1 MAAAVKIHPALITI
15 PEAEEPSVSNP
26 VPQFRT
32 AIVLQKLTRLDWEKQ
47 KHPHKTTQQLLQYLR
62 SKGHDVND
70 MIESDKKQKAAVMEI
85 LARLEEAHII
95 TQVVTRQSLRAAV
108 AWADLVVSAGGDGTY
123 LTAAAAVADKT
134 PVIGINTDPV
144 GSEGHLCIGGKNP
157 PHDLFQRIVEGKFQ
171 FANRSRIRVTV
182 LNKKQEAK
190 NDCILALN
198 EVFVGE
204 DEAAKVSTYS
214 ISIDDQPMVKQKSSG
229 LIVSTGTGSTSWY
242 YGMNRVEE
250 QSVSAILEA
259 MQSMGIE
266 VKANVRGLAEEIAK
280 KMNDK
285 IAFEPDH
292 PNFAYSIREP
302 IFNATFKRT
311 SVRGFARRIR
321 LKSKCSK
328 GFLVL
333 DGATKIPFNSGTEVL
348 LEIFEADALRTIKL

>member
-15 PEAEEPSVSNP
+15 PEAEVPSVSNP

-32 AIVLQKLTRLDWEKQ
+32 AVVLQKLTRLDWEKQ
-47 KHPHKTTQQLLQYLR
+47 KYPHKTTQQLLQYLR
-62 SKGHDVND
+62 SKGYDVND

-85 LARLEEAHII
+85 LARLEEANII

-108 AWADLVVSAGGDGTY
+108 PWADLVVSAGGDGTY

-229 LIVSTGTGSTSWY
+229 LIVTTGTGSTSWY
-242 YGMNRVEE
+242 VIFLGVQRYTWKGPATELYEWSIQPNSKSQN
-250 QSVSAILEA
+250 QSAPPTP
-259 MQSMGIE
+259 GI
-266 VKANVRGLAEEIAK
+266 APYTR
-280 KMNDK
+280 
-285 IAFEPDH
+285 FFH
-292 PNFAYSIREP
+292 
-302 IFNATFKRT
+302 
-311 SVRGFARRIR
+311 
-321 LKSKCSK
+321 
-328 GFLVL
+328 LVL
-333 DGATKIPFNSGTEVL
+333 ISKISEHWV
-348 LEIFEADALRTIKL
+348 

>member
-1 MAAAVKIHPALITI
+1 HTFSHEISQFYR
-15 PEAEEPSVSNP
+15 EAN
-26 VPQFRT
+26 
-32 AIVLQKLTRLDWEKQ
+32 
-47 KHPHKTTQQLLQYLR
+47 
-62 SKGHDVND
+62 
-70 MIESDKKQKAAVMEI
+70 
-85 LARLEEAHII
+85 II

-108 AWADLVVSAGGDGTY
+108 PWADLVVSAGGDGTY

-144 GSEGHLCIGGKNP
+144 GSEFVLFRSEGHLCIGGKNP

-171 FANRSRIRVTV
+171 RPSAAAAPRHGMITNLEICRKFSSCDR
-182 LNKKQEAK
+182 LNY
-190 NDCILALN
+190 LS
-198 EVFVGE
+198 FR
-204 DEAAKVSTYS
+204 
-214 ISIDDQPMVKQKSSG
+214 
-229 LIVSTGTGSTSWY
+229 Y